1 MYAVCLFLGLLLKQS
16 KWNALRAVC
25 PHSAFFNAEAV
36 LNLECMLLFKKKSK
50 RGWWRCGEQFL
61 LEITEV
67 IHHNSVRAVGKTME
81 YILPFLTTSL
91 IIPSSL
97 NLFSEMQH
105 LRFFLHILSKD
116 CRVSEIHFAAFH
128 KQQ

>member
-1 MYAVCLFLGLLLKQS
+1 MWGRFSSGNHRANTAQAGSVVTAVR
-16 KWNALRAVC
+16 N
-25 PHSAFFNAEAV
+25 
-36 LNLECMLLFKKKSK
+36 
-50 RGWWRCGEQFL
+50 
-61 LEITEV
+61 
-67 IHHNSVRAVGKTME
+67 TME
-81 YILPFLTTSL
+81 YILPFVITFLITS
-91 IIPSSL
+91 SFL

>member
-1 MYAVCLFLGLLLKQS
+1 MWGAISSG
-16 KWNALRAVC
+16 N
-25 PHSAFFNAEAV
+25 H
-36 LNLECMLLFKKKSK
+36 
-50 RGWWRCGEQFL
+50 RGNTSQAG
-61 LEITEV
+61 
-67 IHHNSVRAVGKTME
+67 SVHAVGKTME

-91 IIPSSL
+91 IIPSIL